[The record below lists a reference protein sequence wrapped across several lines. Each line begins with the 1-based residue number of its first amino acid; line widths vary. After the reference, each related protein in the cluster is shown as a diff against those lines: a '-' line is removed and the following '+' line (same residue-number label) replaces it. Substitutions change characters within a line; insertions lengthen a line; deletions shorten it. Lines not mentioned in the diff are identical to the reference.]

1 MNPQQHQYNS
11 SNKNNN
17 NNLPRKY
24 RRGRT
29 SSAKLLDV
37 AVREIQSDVRGGSA
51 VAEQVVRTMT
61 ARRME
66 TLKLLSGGVA
76 GTVAA
81 CITNPLEVIKTQLQS
96 SNRKFLGANG
106 NPMQIGK
113 TIFNQDGIS
122 GFFRGLPPTLVG
134 IIPSRSAYFYAY
146 NSMKSFLDPTFPE
159 GSPPNAM
166 IAGFTAGAV
175 GNTLTNPI
183 WMVRT
188 RMQLLIDHAAGQRQ
202 YTGYGDA
209 IKTIF
214 KEEGIG
220 GFYKGISA
228 SYWGCAEGAVQFIIY
243 EQVKNRLITRQN
255 EERAQQG
262 LRPSQE
268 LSNVQYFLAAAA
280 SKAIAAVATYPH
292 EVARTRMRE
301 QARAGVFKYQ
311 KGMWETLG
319 VMASE
324 EGFKSL
330 YSGMGVHLLKV
341 VPNSALM
348 FLTYEVVRGWLDKY
362 EVVEEY

>member
-1 MNPQQHQYNS
+1 
-11 SNKNNN
+11 
-17 NNLPRKY
+17 
-24 RRGRT
+24 
-29 SSAKLLDV
+29 
-37 AVREIQSDVRGGSA
+37 
-51 VAEQVVRTMT
+51 MT

-66 TLKLLSGGVA
+66 TLKFLSGGVA

-96 SNRKFLGANG
+96 SNRELLQAKGHPVEVAKAILD
-106 NPMQIGK
+106 
-113 TIFNQDGIS
+113 QDGLP

-146 NSMKSFLDPTFPE
+146 QRIKSFLHPTLPE
-159 GSPPNAM
+159 GSPPNAL
-166 IAGFTAGAV
+166 IAGFFAGIV

-188 RMQLLIDHAAGQRQ
+188 RMQLLIDHTAGQRQ
-202 YTGYGDA
+202 YAGYGDA

-220 GFYKGISA
+220 GFYKGITA
-228 SYWGCAEGAVQFIIY
+228 SYWGCAEGAMQFIIY
-243 EQVKNRLITRQN
+243 EQLKTRLIANQN
-255 EERAQQG
+255 KRRASQG
-262 LRPSQE
+262 LLPTQE
-268 LSNVQYFLAAAA
+268 LPKATYFWAAAA

-301 QARAGVFKYQ
+301 QARAGIFKYN
-311 KGMWETLG
+311 GMWQTLG
-319 VMASE
+319 VMAKE

-330 YSGMGVHLLKV
+330 YSGMGVHLMKV

-348 FLTYEVVRGWLDKY
+348 FLTYEIVRGWLDCTKFCFD
-362 EVVEEY
+362 VPHI